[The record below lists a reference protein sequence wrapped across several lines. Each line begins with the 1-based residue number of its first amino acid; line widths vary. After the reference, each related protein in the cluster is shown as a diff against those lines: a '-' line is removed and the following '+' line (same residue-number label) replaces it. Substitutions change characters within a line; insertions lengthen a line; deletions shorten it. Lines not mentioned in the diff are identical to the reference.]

1 MNYSE
6 LHEDKKR
13 GTFDFPIELYYV
25 EPGAPRYQMPLHWNM
40 SSSWC
45 CKAALP

>member
-25 EPGAPRYQMPLHWNM
+25 EPGRAPVPN
-40 SSSWC
+40 
-45 CKAALP
+45 APALALGI